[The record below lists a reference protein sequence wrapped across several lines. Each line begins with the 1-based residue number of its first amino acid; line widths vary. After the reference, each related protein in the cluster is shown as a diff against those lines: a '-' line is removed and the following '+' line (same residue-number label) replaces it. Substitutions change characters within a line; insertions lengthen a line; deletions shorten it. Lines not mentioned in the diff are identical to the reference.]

1 MILTTCIVHACKRIL
16 WFLSAYL
23 ISDHNFMLCSEY
35 LHSVNRTS
43 RWHKSGQ
50 DINHLAGNMTQHA
63 RTADTGGDT
72 VKDFQQCDI
81 KTNRARSGAPVPA
94 LHHVPVCARPCVLEW
109 CDQVKPP
116 AGTPPL
122 TPGHQDVG
130 HSSCHQ
136 GVPIHCSNM

>member
-1 MILTTCIVHACKRIL
+1 MILTTCIVHACMQKDPVVSIRL
-16 WFLSAYL
+16 F
-23 ISDHNFMLCSEY
+23 DRNFMLCSAAAY

-50 DINHLAGNMTQHA
+50 DINHLPASA
-63 RTADTGGDT
+63 RTRQHDSARADRGHGGDT

-116 AGTPPL
+116 AGTRTPL
-122 TPGHQDVG
+122 PQ
-130 HSSCHQ
+130 
-136 GVPIHCSNM
+136 